1 MGQEV
6 NSSNPSL
13 SLSFTF
19 SDLRLVS
26 LTVANCDFHNCL
38 PETKNQTLFPQN
50 EHFHGVFPLICNEN
64 ISHGT
69 RLSIS
74 GTHELPSSLLNQGC
88 LLHCQGPSQLTFV
101 HPLASASWTSF
112 LLTLPCLP
120 TWYMPLQFQGTTQGS
135 WCMWN
140 HDLVLTVCS
149 PDVSHYNTLSFMYV
163 RLIVP

>member
-13 SLSFTF
+13 PLSFTF

-26 LTVANCDFHNCL
+26 LTVANCNFHNCL
-38 PETKNQTLFPQN
+38 PETKNQTLFSQT
-50 EHFHGVFPLICNEN
+50 FSWSFPLICNEN
-64 ISHGT
+64 ISHET

-74 GTHELPSSLLNQGC
+74 CTHELPSSLLNQGC

-120 TWYMPLQFQGTTQGS
+120 TWYMSLQFQGTTQGS
-135 WCMWN
+135 WCVWN
-140 HDLVLTVCS
+140 HDLVLTVYV
-149 PDVSHYNTLSFMYV
+149 PPTYLIIIYYLSCMSG
-163 RLIVP
+163 L